1 MDLRPNSGS
10 TGGSGGE
17 PMSSADA
24 FPAGSTGVARLSLQS
39 PLLVVTDDGPQTVV
53 LDLGTLL

>member
-1 MDLRPNSGS
+1 
-10 TGGSGGE
+10 
-17 PMSSADA
+17 MSSADA
-24 FPAGSTGVARLSLQS
+24 FPAGSTGVAHLSLQA